1 MQSVT
6 LTHLRHDYRVT
17 PASGQCSHDHRGQM
31 THELISSLSDQ
42 CNAMLPILKDVRR
55 NILNFKCRLNRKID
69 DFPIESI
76 LWQECDS
83 NNNVFKVVCVFW
95 NILLFSSTIKIF
107 QFTPLRLYFSP
118 GVLSVWQC
126 NFLQNITHSPTLNNI
141 LTLNSLLLSLKASTE
156 HEETWWR
163 LFEIKCKHANILF

>member
-1 MQSVT
+1 MERDT
-6 LTHLRHDYRVT
+6 VT
-17 PASGQCSHDHRGQM
+17 PLPRD
-31 THELISSLSDQ
+31 TSLWTMFPWPQRTNDSRANNIQ
-42 CNAMLPILKDVRR
+42 PKWPMAMLPILKDVRR

-69 DFPIESI
+69 DFSIESI

-118 GVLSVWQC
+118 DVLSVWQC